1 MSDPT
6 EHFRLAIAA
15 QGLEPPE
22 SINADGV
29 IHRFS
34 SSGRR
39 GDDAGWYVLHLDGI
53 PAGSFGCW
61 RSDVNSSWCA
71 KSDSTMTKSE
81 REGHR
86 ARMKA
91 MHKQRES
98 EQTQLHEDA
107 RRTVAALWQ
116 KADQVTD
123 HPYLAAKG
131 IKSFGARAFG
141 DKLLIP
147 MRDTSGTMHSLQ
159 TIDGPDCKLFHPGG
173 RVKGCYFS
181 IGKPEGALIVC
192 EGYATGASLHECTGH
207 AVAVAFNAGN
217 LEAVTIALH
226 AKHPKLKIIVAAD
239 DDYLTAGNPG
249 LTNATAAAQAVG
261 GFLAVPQFPESRG
274 DKDTDF
280 NDLHQSCGVDAVLQ
294 SLEAAVCQSDPFDA
308 SHIWSAPELLEDSHD
323 PLPYPIEAFPTTIR
337 AAVEEVVDFVKAPMA
352 LAAASAL
359 SVVSVA
365 LQGLYDVERAPGL
378 AGPISLYMLSIAESG
393 ERKTSCDGHFKR
405 ALEDWQRDQTEVLR
419 PQMEAYAAELMA
431 WEAKKAGVVDAI
443 KKGSKEG
450 QSTHEHERA
459 LRDLEQNKP
468 LRVRT
473 PRLVRGDETPEN
485 LSWSLMRE
493 WPSAGVLSSE
503 AGVVFGSH
511 GMGSD
516 SVTRNLALLN
526 VLWEGGSIPV
536 GRRTSESYVLEGAR
550 LTMGLQV
557 QESTLRT
564 FFDKSKGLAR
574 GTGFLARFLMAW
586 PTSTMGTRF
595 YSDAPDW
602 SKLSA
607 FKQRIHQLLENEL
620 SIDEDGRLTTV
631 TLVLT
636 PQAHGAWVIF
646 QNAIEAQLSPDGE
659 MRDVK
664 DVASKVAD
672 NAARLGAIFHVVEHG
687 AGAVSAD
694 AMARGAKVAAWHL
707 CEARRFLGQ
716 FAQPVDWM
724 NAQRLDRWLIPYC
737 VRMGVDKVSTKTAMQ
752 FGPLRDKTT
761 LQSALDHLDERHRA
775 RSRADGKKRW
785 IEVNPALL
793 EVTP

>member
-1 MSDPT
+1 VSDPT
-6 EHFRLAIAA
+6 EYFRLAIAA

-22 SINADGV
+22 SINADGA

-61 RSDVNSSWCA
+61 RSGGDWPWCA
-71 KSDSTMTKSE
+71 KSDNTMTKSE
-81 REGHR
+81 RDGHQ
-86 ARMKA
+86 ARTKA
-91 MHKQRES
+91 IQMQRES
-98 EQTQLHEDA
+98 EKAQRHEDA
-107 RRTVAALWQ
+107 RQTVATLWQ
-116 KADQVTD
+116 QTDQVTD

-131 IKSFGARAFG
+131 IKPFGARVFG

-159 TIDGPDCKLFHPGG
+159 TIDGQGDKLFHPGG
-173 RVKGCYFS
+173 RVKGCYCS
-181 IGKPEGALIVC
+181 IGKPDGTLIVC
-192 EGYATGASLHECTGH
+192 EGFATGASLHECSGH

-217 LEAVTIALH
+217 LQAVAAALRE
-226 AKHPKLKIIVAAD
+226 KYPKLKIIVAAD
-239 DDYLTAGNPG
+239 DDHLTPGNPG
-249 LTNATAAAQAVG
+249 LTKATAAAQAVG
-261 GFLAVPQFPESRG
+261 GFLAVPKFPEYRG
-274 DKDTDF
+274 DKHTDF
-280 NDLHQSCGVDAVLQ
+280 NDLCQSSGAQAVQLCV
-294 SLEAAVCQSDPFDA
+294 EAAVCQSDTSDPSSNWLD
-308 SHIWSAPELLEDSHD
+308 PEPLEESHD
-323 PLPYPIEAFPTTIR
+323 PLPYPLEALPVTIR
-337 AAVEEVVDFVKAPMA
+337 SAVEEVIGFVKAPIA

-378 AGPISLYMLSIAESG
+378 SGPISLYMLSIAESG
-393 ERKTSCDGHFKR
+393 ERKTSCDGYFKQ
-405 ALEDWQRDQTEVLR
+405 ALEDWQREQVDLLK
-419 PQMEAYAAELMA
+419 PLMDANAADFMA
-431 WEAKKAGVVDAI
+431 WESKKAGVMEAI
-443 KKGSKEG
+443 KKGSKDG
-450 QSTHEHERA
+450 KPTDEHERA
-459 LRDLEQNKP
+459 LRDLEQSKP
-468 LRVRT
+468 LRVRS
-473 PRLVRGDETPEN
+473 PRLIRGDETPEN
-485 LSWSLMRE
+485 LSWSLMRD

-516 SVTRNLALLN
+516 SVTRNLSLLN

-595 YSDAPDW
+595 YSEAPDW
-602 SKLSA
+602 RKLGA
-607 FKQRIHQLLENEL
+607 FKERIHQLLETEL
-620 SIDEDGRLTTV
+620 NIDDEGRLTPV
-631 TLVLT
+631 MLVLSS
-636 PQAHGAWVIF
+636 QSHAAWVKF
-646 QNAIEAQLSPDGE
+646 QNMIEAQLSPDGE

-672 NAARLGAIFHVVEHG
+672 NAARLAAIFHVFEHG

-716 FAQPVDWM
+716 FAQPVGWM

-737 VRMGVDKVSTKTAMQ
+737 VRLGVDKVSTKTAMQ
-752 FGPLRDKTT
+752 YGPLRDKVT
-761 LQSALDHLDERHRA
+761 LQSALEHLDERHRA
-775 RSRADGKKRW
+775 RSLVDGKRLW

-793 EVTP
+793 EATP